1 MSQRDD
7 DHAAL
12 ADYEQLQVSY
22 KELRNA
28 LQEIVDWWI
37 IGTPPI
43 RDIVAH
49 ARAVLKANP

>member
-22 KELRNA
+22 KEVRAA
-28 LQEIVDWWI
+28 LEALINWWDQPRMNIGLIVD
-37 IGTPPI
+37 
-43 RDIVAH
+43 R